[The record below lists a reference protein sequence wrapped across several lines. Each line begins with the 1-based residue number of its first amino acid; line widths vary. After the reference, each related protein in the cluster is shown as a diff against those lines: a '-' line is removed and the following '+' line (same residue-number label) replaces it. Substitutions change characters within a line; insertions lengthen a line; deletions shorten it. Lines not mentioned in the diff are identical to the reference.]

1 MREKLVFGK
10 QSEFVQLK
18 MKLLQKRLVFIY
30 HHGQALQ
37 PEEGTGKPL
46 LWPRFLA
53 LTRLPL
59 RSRPPSLAP
68 LFSHTV
74 TFPGGAAHTACN
86 IFKASDLGQGEAPKW
101 NFRLN

>member
-53 LTRLPL
+53 LTRLRCAHALPPL
-59 RSRPPSLAP
+59 LPFSLTLLLSRGVQPTQHATSSRPQIWGRGRP
-68 LFSHTV
+68 LN
-74 TFPGGAAHTACN
+74 G
-86 IFKASDLGQGEAPKW
+86 ISD
-101 NFRLN
+101 

>member
-53 LTRLPL
+53 LTRLRCAHALPPL
-59 RSRPPSLAP
+59 LPFSLTLLLSR
-68 LFSHTV
+68 
-74 TFPGGAAHTACN
+74 GGAAHTACN
-86 IFKASDLGQGEAPKW
+86 IFKASDLGRGRP
-101 NFRLN
+101 LNGISD